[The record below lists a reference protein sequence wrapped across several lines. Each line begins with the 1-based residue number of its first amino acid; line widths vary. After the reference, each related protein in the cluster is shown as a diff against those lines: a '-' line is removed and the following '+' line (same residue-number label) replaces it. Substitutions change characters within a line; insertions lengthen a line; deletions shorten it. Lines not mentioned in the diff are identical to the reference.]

1 MSVLGM
7 SNCIHIEYKNN
18 RSLHELCLHLYTNI
32 STSEVEVTADLY
44 VSTVYIDIFNT
55 RPSWK
60 QHPDC
65 SLLDKVTQQYR
76 KHSNT
81 FAEASTC

>member
-1 MSVLGM
+1 MSK
-7 SNCIHIEYKNN
+7 CIHIDYKNN
-18 RSLHELCLHLYTNI
+18 RSLHNLYLHLYTRF
-32 STSEVEVTADLY
+32 STSEVEATADLD

-65 SLLDKVTQQYR
+65 LLDKVTQQYR

-81 FAEASTC
+81 FAEAGTC